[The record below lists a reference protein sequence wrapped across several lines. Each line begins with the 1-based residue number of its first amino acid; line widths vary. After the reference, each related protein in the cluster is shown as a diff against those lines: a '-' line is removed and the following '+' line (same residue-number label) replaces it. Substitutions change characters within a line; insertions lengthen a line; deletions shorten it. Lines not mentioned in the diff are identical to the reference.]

1 MHKIL
6 NNGTAILLFVVMGVG
21 GAALGNGAVADT
33 DIASGI
39 PKIHNGAQFFE
50 DDGPI
55 MWVDCANGNIVIK
68 EMQFVVG
75 QFSINNKVHTTR
87 LVDAKGNKVAL
98 DYFKAG
104 QWVIVRGYRVA
115 ESKIYVQSMRAV
127 AGYLEKDRRIIEP
140 MVASPY

>member
-1 MHKIL
+1 ML
-6 NNGTAILLFVVMGVG
+6 NNITAILLLVVMGVG

-33 DIASGI
+33 DMASGI
-39 PKIHNGAQFFE
+39 HKIHNGAKPFE

-55 MWVDCANGNIVIK
+55 MRVDHANSNIVIK

-75 QFSINNKVHTTR
+75 QFWVNDKVHTTR
-87 LVDAKGNKVAL
+87 LVDAKGNKVTL

-115 ESKIYVQSMRAV
+115 RSKIYLKSVRAV
-127 AGYLEKDRRIIEP
+127 AGYIARDRRTIDP
-140 MVASPY
+140 MVVSPY

>member
-1 MHKIL
+1 MLKNI
-6 NNGTAILLFVVMGVG
+6 TAVLLFVVMGVG
-21 GAALGNGAVADT
+21 GPVLENTAVA

-39 PKIHNGAQFFE
+39 PKIHNGAKPFE
-50 DDGPI
+50 DNGPI
-55 MWVDCANGNIVIK
+55 MWVDHANSNIVIK

-75 QFSINNKVHTTR
+75 QFLVNDKAHTTR

-115 ESKIYVQSMRAV
+115 ESKIYVQSMRAL
-127 AGYLEKDRRIIEP
+127 AGYIEKDQRIIDP
-140 MVASPY
+140 MVVSPY

>member
-1 MHKIL
+1 MHKKL
-6 NNGTAILLFVVMGVG
+6 NSITGVLLLVVMGG
-21 GAALGNGAVADT
+21 RGPALENTAVA

-39 PKIHNGAQFFE
+39 HKIHNGATPFE

-55 MWVDCANGNIVIK
+55 MWVDYANSSIVIK

-75 QFSINNKVHTTR
+75 QFLVNNKVYTTR

-98 DYFKAG
+98 DYFEAG

-115 ESKIYVQSMRAV
+115 RSKIYVQSMRAV
-127 AGYLEKDRRIIEP
+127 AGYIAKDRRTIDPI
-140 MVASPY
+140 VISPY